1 MYEVGRIIK
10 KYIKQAFLIFLAFF
24 VFSKVIYA
32 EVVIRSLPPEKNLRE
47 ATILDRILCYFRIRE
62 CIWGY
67 EVYITDVISRSESE
81 VNVLGIPVKKL
92 FVIEDSKLVVDSEV
106 KVYDYPIRIAIS
118 SGFITTYAGERII
131 SINLNPATYAVS
143 NYPQDIGVPRTFELT
158 ILADNVA
165 TTTIVLDKF
174 CLYFIYER
182 GTTSYT
188 NIYCITLSPPVQWSA
203 GQTLSAIFKFTNNVH
218 LYWTIGDAV
227 EVYIDKVKTYFN
239 EFCLYAG
246 IRAMSFFN
254 NSNLYAYCHVSV
266 PGHRCSYYGNNYAK
280 EVSHCGTTMRVYRAW
295 FYNLDYGG
303 LALFTTPHQI
313 IFHGQSCPSD
323 KVAYN
328 AEYPNTSPNSVLTC
342 YQCPP
347 NSENP
352 GRYLDRWQDNVYPYC
367 KCKAG
372 WKNLDSSDTTITYVY
387 DTNGCETQMTCSID
401 IWASP
406 TSRTILTGQST
417 TYTINLKNKG
427 NENCTY
433 NLATSCPSGV
443 TCSLSQTSI
452 MINSGETKTVTLTA
466 SSNTPGTYNLQVTV
480 SSTSPVTGFSNSTT
494 VSLTVQQPTCTVE
507 TTISPTSRTINKG
520 QSTTYTVSIRNNG
533 NVQCTY
539 SISTNCPYGVTCT
552 LSSTSVTLSAGSS
565 TSVTLTAS
573 SNTPGTYNLQVT
585 ASSTSPVTGFSST
598 ATASLIV
605 QEVYTCAVS
614 LISDSTTKTI
624 EAGRST
630 QYAITVRNNG
640 NTQCTYSISANCPQG
655 VSCTLSHTTVT
666 VPQGGSANIA
676 LTASSNTPGTY
687 TLGVSATAQ
696 AHGGSS
702 SVSLTLIV
710 LEAANIPDISIS
722 PTSATIYKDQE
733 YKFTIYIKNTGTSRT
748 TYNLIVNCFQL
759 ECTLSKNSV
768 TVDPGQ
774 TVIEYLNIRG
784 TNVGE
789 FLITIK
795 AVGPKGEEDS
805 AIAYVI
811 VREVEQQIPPTSPP
825 PEYLEEEKIAIP
837 AISIVPS
844 YIEIEEG
851 NSIDIFLNIKNI
863 GEAPGTFKI
872 SAICGELY
880 CRLSQNTVYLDVG
893 QEANIALNIYATK
906 VGEHTITINVIDGR
920 SVSSEVKVVVK
931 PRGVQTVIPI
941 STESLLIIVLVIL
954 VVIIIV
960 LLLRR

>member
-1 MYEVGRIIK
+1 MYKIGRWLYKRIGDLFKNRKKFLII
-10 KYIKQAFLIFLAFF
+10 IFLVFLIF
-24 VFSKVIYA
+24 SKTVNA

-47 ATILDRILCYFRIRE
+47 ATILDRILCYFKIRE

-81 VNVLGIPVKKL
+81 VNVLGIPIKKV

-188 NIYCITLSPPVQWSA
+188 NIYCITLSPPVQWPA

-227 EVYIDKVKTYFN
+227 EEYIDKVKTYFN

-266 PGHRCSYYGNNYAK
+266 PGYRCSYYGNNYAVD
-280 EVSHCGTTMRVYRAW
+280 VSHCGTTMRVYRAW

-313 IFHGQSCPSD
+313 IFYGQSCPSD

-328 AEYPNTSPNSVLTC
+328 AEYPGTSPNSILTC

-466 SSNTPGTYNLQVTV
+466 SSNTPGTYNLQVT
-480 SSTSPVTGFSNSTT
+480 
-494 VSLTVQQPTCTVE
+494 
-507 TTISPTSRTINKG
+507 
-520 QSTTYTVSIRNNG
+520 
-533 NVQCTY
+533 
-539 SISTNCPYGVTCT
+539 
-552 LSSTSVTLSAGSS
+552 
-565 TSVTLTAS
+565 
-573 SNTPGTYNLQVT
+573 
-585 ASSTSPVTGFSST
+585 ASSTSPVTGYSST

-605 QEVYTCAVS
+605 QEVYTCTVS

-630 QYAITVRNNG
+630 QYAITVKNNG

-696 AHGGSS
+696 AYGGSS
-702 SVSLTLIV
+702 SISLTLIV
-710 LEAANIPDISIS
+710 LEAANIPDISLS

-733 YKFTIYIKNTGTSRT
+733 YKFTVYIKNTGTSRT
-748 TYNLIVNCFQL
+748 TYNLIVNCSQL
-759 ECTLSKNSV
+759 ECTLSKDSV

-774 TVIEYLNIRG
+774 TVIEYLNIKG

-825 PEYLEEEKIAIP
+825 PEYLEGEKIAIP
-837 AISIVPS
+837 AINIVPS

-863 GEAPGTFKI
+863 GDAPGTFKI

-941 STESLLIIVLVIL
+941 SAENLLIIVLVIL
-954 VVIIIV
+954 VVIIIA

>member
-480 SSTSPVTGFSNSTT
+480 SST
-494 VSLTVQQPTCTVE
+494 
-507 TTISPTSRTINKG
+507 
-520 QSTTYTVSIRNNG
+520 
-533 NVQCTY
+533 
-539 SISTNCPYGVTCT
+539 
-552 LSSTSVTLSAGSS
+552 
-565 TSVTLTAS
+565 
-573 SNTPGTYNLQVT
+573 
-585 ASSTSPVTGFSST
+585 
-598 ATASLIV
+598 
-605 QEVYTCAVS
+605 
-614 LISDSTTKTI
+614 
-624 EAGRST
+624 
-630 QYAITVRNNG
+630 
-640 NTQCTYSISANCPQG
+640 
-655 VSCTLSHTTVT
+655 
-666 VPQGGSANIA
+666 
-676 LTASSNTPGTY
+676 
-687 TLGVSATAQ
+687 
-696 AHGGSS
+696 
-702 SVSLTLIV
+702 
-710 LEAANIPDISIS
+710 
-722 PTSATIYKDQE
+722 
-733 YKFTIYIKNTGTSRT
+733 
-748 TYNLIVNCFQL
+748 
-759 ECTLSKNSV
+759 
-768 TVDPGQ
+768 
-774 TVIEYLNIRG
+774 
-784 TNVGE
+784 
-789 FLITIK
+789 
-795 AVGPKGEEDS
+795 
-805 AIAYVI
+805 
-811 VREVEQQIPPTSPP
+811 
-825 PEYLEEEKIAIP
+825 
-837 AISIVPS
+837 
-844 YIEIEEG
+844 
-851 NSIDIFLNIKNI
+851 
-863 GEAPGTFKI
+863 
-872 SAICGELY
+872 
-880 CRLSQNTVYLDVG
+880 
-893 QEANIALNIYATK
+893 
-906 VGEHTITINVIDGR
+906 
-920 SVSSEVKVVVK
+920 
-931 PRGVQTVIPI
+931 
-941 STESLLIIVLVIL
+941 
-954 VVIIIV
+954 
-960 LLLRR
+960 